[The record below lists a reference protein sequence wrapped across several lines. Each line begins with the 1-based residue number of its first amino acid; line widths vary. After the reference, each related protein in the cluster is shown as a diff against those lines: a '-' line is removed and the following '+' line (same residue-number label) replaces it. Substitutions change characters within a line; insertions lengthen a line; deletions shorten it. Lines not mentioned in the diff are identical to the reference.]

1 MSHSQCLKRGTL
13 ALLLALGAAWPAD
26 ALAQACCGANGLVIP
41 ARLRVYDD
49 YGFGV
54 QATERQTYGS
64 LAADGSYSGT
74 STGDLVTEQD
84 LFAMARLS
92 SRVQLA
98 LLVPYIET
106 YRRIPGQSEWG
117 GFFGDVTVNGRLE
130 LAHSGEHGAWP
141 AVTILAGLTAPTGRA
156 PDQARNALGTDAAGT
171 GSFQGNLGLEVERL
185 FRQWFVMFDG
195 WVSQRTSRASPGGR
209 QSFALRL
216 TALVAGGYVF
226 QSRLAAGAFASIV
239 DEGTGH
245 DTAPGTGVVAGPRY
259 GTSGLA
265 AAFPLDEAWR
275 LQAIASADLPL
286 AGWGRNQPTTFGFST
301 SLVRVWP

>member
-1 MSHSQCLKRGTL
+1 MCPSGWCRRATL

-26 ALAQACCGANGLVIP
+26 AAAQACCGANGLVIP
-41 ARLRVYDD
+41 ARLRVYDG

-92 SRVQLA
+92 SRIQVA
-98 LLVPYIET
+98 LLVPYVET

-117 GFFGDVTVNGRLE
+117 GFFGDVTVNGRFE

-156 PDQARNALGTDAAGT
+156 PDQAHNVLGTDAAGT

-185 FRQWFVMFDG
+185 FQQWFVVFDG
-195 WVSQRTSRASPGGR
+195 WVSRRTSRASPGGR
-209 QSFALRL
+209 QSFAPRL
-216 TALVAGGYVF
+216 TALLAGGYVF
-226 QSRLAAGAFASIV
+226 QNRLAAGAFTSVV
-239 DEGTGH
+239 DEGDGQ
-245 DTAPGTGVVAGPRY
+245 DTAPGAGRAAGPRY
-259 GTSGLA
+259 ATSGLA
-265 AAFPLDEAWR
+265 GAFRLDESWR
-275 LQAIASADLPL
+275 LQAIGSADLPL